1 MLGAAGGW
9 RGGGSV
15 VESVPEVVRVVLEAA
30 NRGDV
35 DAFLDAFGAGG
46 VVDDWGREFAGRDAI
61 RRWSDAEFIGKQV
74 TLAVTGVERDGDR
87 TVVGAKV
94 GGNGFNGPSHF
105 GFDVD
110 GAKVTRMTIR
120 A

>member
-1 MLGAAGGW
+1 MD
-9 RGGGSV
+9 
-15 VESVPEVVRVVLEAA
+15 SVPDVVQVLLDAA
-30 NRGDV
+30 NRGDI

-46 VVDDWGREFAGRDAI
+46 VVDDWGREFAGRAAI

-74 TLAVTGVERDGDR
+74 SLAVTGVENDGAR
-87 TVVGAKV
+87 TVVGAEV

-105 GFDVD
+105 SFDVD
-110 GAKVTRMTIR
+110 GLKVARMTVR

>member
-1 MLGAAGGW
+1 MD
-9 RGGGSV
+9 
-15 VESVPEVVRVVLEAA
+15 SVPDVVQVLLDAA
-30 NRGDV
+30 NRGDI

-74 TLAVTGVERDGDR
+74 SLAVTGVENDGAR
-87 TVVGAKV
+87 TVVGAEV

-105 GFDVD
+105 SFDVD
-110 GAKVTRMTIR
+110 GPKVARMTIR